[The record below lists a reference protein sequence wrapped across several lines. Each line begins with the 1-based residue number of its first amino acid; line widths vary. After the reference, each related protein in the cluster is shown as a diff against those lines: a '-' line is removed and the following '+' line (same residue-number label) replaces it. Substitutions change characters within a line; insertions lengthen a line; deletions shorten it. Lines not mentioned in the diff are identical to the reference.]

1 MSGRILKINAELQK
15 AISEVL
21 TYEIKN
27 PLITGIITVTRVE
40 TTQDLDYAKVFVSIY
55 TKDDVKD
62 VFDQI
67 LHSARFIRK
76 QVAGKLNLRKMPY
89 LNFILDDGI
98 EYTNK
103 IEDMLEKISQ
113 ERKENN
119 E

>member
-1 MSGRILKINAELQK
+1 MSGRILKVNAELQK

-40 TTQDLDYAKVFVSIY
+40 TTQDLDFAKVYVSIF
-55 TKDDVKD
+55 TKDNVQD
-62 VFDQI
+62 VFNQI

-76 QVAGKLNLRKMPY
+76 EVAAKINLRKMPY

-98 EYTNK
+98 DYTNK
-103 IEDMLEKISQ
+103 IEDMLEKIKE
-113 ERKENN
+113 ERKD
-119 E
+119 